1 MCIRNLK
8 TLALIEA
15 EKSVTENLI
24 SEKEKWTNKGNDKQE
39 EAYTMQ
45 QVIPNICTKFQNPKF
60 SSSWEI
66 FDEKK
71 VYTHTQ
77 LLKRQKLYTPY
88 KLRIPE
94 V

>member
-39 EAYTMQ
+39 EAYSLLHNAT
-45 QVIPNICTKFQNPKF
+45 
-60 SSSWEI
+60 S
-66 FDEKK
+66 
-71 VYTHTQ
+71 HTQ
-77 LLKRQKLYTPY
+77 HLYQVS
-88 KLRIPE
+88 KS
-94 V
+94 